1 MAAMTNRHLYPLVF
15 VTVLGC
21 NSATPTAS
29 PEPKRAAQTLAAA
42 HGPVAAV
49 AAAAAGP
56 EVGKPA
62 PDFTLTDYEGKAYH
76 LADLRGKT
84 VVLEWF
90 NPDCP
95 FVKASHTKG
104 SLKGL
109 AKRWTDKGVVWLA
122 IDSSAPGKQG
132 NLPEAVAAGKKAY
145 GMEHPILAD
154 ASGKV
159 GRLYGATNT
168 PHLYV
173 IDAQGVLAYRGAID
187 NSPDGEGESPTG
199 GKLINYVDAAL
210 EALTA
215 GKPVETKETRAYGC
229 GVKYGS

>member
-1 MAAMTNRHLYPLVF
+1 MT
-15 VTVLGC
+15 
-21 NSATPTAS
+21 
-29 PEPKRAAQTLAAA
+29 AAQAAAA
-42 HGPVAAV
+42 HSPAAAV
-49 AAAAAGP
+49 PAGP

-132 NLPEAVAAGKKAY
+132 NLPEASPRGRRRT
-145 GMEHPILAD
+145 GMEHPVLAD

-210 EALTA
+210 AALAA

>member
-1 MAAMTNRHLYPLVF
+1 PAM
-15 VTVLGC
+15 
-21 NSATPTAS
+21 
-29 PEPKRAAQTLAAA
+29 
-42 HGPVAAV
+42 AAV
-49 AAAAAGP
+49 AL
-56 EVGKPA
+56 EVGRPA
-62 PDFTLTDYEGKAYH
+62 PDFTLRDYDDKAFH

-145 GMEHPILAD
+145 AMEQD
-154 ASGKV
+154 RKS
-159 GRLYGATNT
+159 
-168 PHLYV
+168 
-173 IDAQGVLAYRGAID
+173 
-187 NSPDGEGESPTG
+187 
-199 GKLINYVDAAL
+199 
-210 EALTA
+210 
-215 GKPVETKETRAYGC
+215 TR
-229 GVKYGS
+229 